1 MDLWVK
7 KLLRK
12 KLDLEKFQRPEITIN
27 QAIQILEESQKN
39 KQILVVGSEK
49 NQIIVILRPTS
60 NWTAEM
66 DIIADCKGMLTLYK
80 ELKKMESWF
89 WKAHPNVHRL
99 EMLTINK
106 KVASLALRAGWK
118 EEGIKKESYVDYNTM
133 KYKNEYMFGILNPNH
148 KTEN

>member
-12 KLDLEKFQRPEITIN
+12 KLDLEKFQRPEITID
-27 QAIQILEESQKN
+27 QAIKILEESQKN

-99 EMLTINK
+99 EMITTNE
-106 KVASLALRAGWK
+106 KVVSICLRYGC
-118 EEGIKKESYVDYNTM
+118 EQEGIKKESYVDYNTM

-148 KTEN
+148 KMEN

>member
-12 KLDLEKFQRPEITIN
+12 KLDLEKFQRPEITID
-27 QAIQILEESQKN
+27 QAIQILEQSQKN
-39 KQILVVGSEK
+39 KDLIIVGSEK
-49 NQIIVILRPTS
+49 NQIIVLLRPTS
-60 NWTAEM
+60 PWTAEM

-80 ELKKMESWF
+80 NLKKMEEWF
-89 WKAHPNVHRL
+89 WIAYPTFHRL

-118 EEGIKKESYVDYNTM
+118 EEGIKKESYIDYNTM
-133 KYKNEYMFGILNPNH
+133 KYKNEYMFGIINPNH
-148 KTEN
+148 

>member
-12 KLDLEKFQRPEITIN
+12 KLDLEKFQRPEITID
-27 QAIQILEESQKN
+27 QAIKILEESQKN
-39 KQILVVGSEK
+39 KQILIVGSEK

-66 DIIADCKGMLTLYK
+66 DIIADCKGMLKLYK

-89 WKAHPNVHRL
+89 WKTHPNVHRL
-99 EMLTINK
+99 EMITINE

-118 EEGIKKESYVDYNTM
+118 KEGIKKESYVDYNTM
-133 KYKNEYMFGILNPNH
+133 KYKNEYIFGILNPNH
-148 KTEN
+148 

>member
-1 MDLWVK
+1 MNLWVK

-12 KLDLEKFQRPEITIN
+12 KLDLEKFQRPEITID
-27 QAIQILEESQKN
+27 QAIKILEESQKN
-39 KQILVVGSEK
+39 KQILIVGSEK

-60 NWTAEM
+60 NWTVEM
-66 DIIADCKGMLTLYK
+66 DIIADCKGMLKLYK
-80 ELKKMESWF
+80 ELKKMELWF

-99 EMLTINK
+99 EMITTNS
-106 KVASLALRAGWK
+106 KVTSLAIRAGWN

-148 KTEN
+148 KMEN